1 MATIPLTNRFH
12 TTTETVPT
20 ANLGSKQ
27 SNSDRESFSMQD
39 VVDTVNV
46 GNIAGTITTGQ
57 VAFGAATANS
67 IEGNANLTT
76 NGTDLFSAGQV
87 NLTNLNIAP
96 ATSTSAGVL
105 GEIRWAADAVYFCI
119 ATNVW
124 VKAALTT
131 F

>member
-39 VVDTVNV
+39 VTDTVGSNL
-46 GNIAGTITTGQ
+46 ISISTGQ

>member
-12 TTTETVPT
+12 TTTENVPT
-20 ANLGSKQ
+20 NNLGSAR

-46 GNIAGTITTGQ
+46 GTVSGTITAGQ
-57 VAFGAATANS
+57 VAFGGATENS

-87 NLTNLNIAP
+87 NLTNLNVAP
-96 ATSTSAGVL
+96 ASATSTGVL

-124 VKAALTT
+124 VKADLIT